1 MTAFYPNFTAGC
13 CLTGTRTLS
22 LSLSLNFEGGEKEIS
37 FRRSTTERRYVPT
50 CLSYGEEIY
59 LFFERGEGGQG
70 RERILCLHA
79 SVWEIA
85 GNETT
90 HVARPAVN
98 LCLEMIN
105 SLNDVSRD
113 ELDSLF
119 TLTTC
124 K

>member
-1 MTAFYPNFTAGC
+1 M
-13 CLTGTRTLS
+13 
-22 LSLSLNFEGGEKEIS
+22 EKKYIS
-37 FRRSTTERRYVPT
+37 F
-50 CLSYGEEIY
+50 LKG
-59 LFFERGEGGQG
+59 GEGGQG